1 MLVCKFAHIARNAAA
16 NRCRQNLFWHNSIEN
31 SIRFVRFVSVQHSAF
46 MTHIHFKDTIAMDCA
61 SNIEIMIFIFVFICS
76 TDGTE
81 SPILADPE
89 AEGRSDKPKFKY
101 GELVILG

>member
-1 MLVCKFAHIARNAAA
+1 
-16 NRCRQNLFWHNSIEN
+16 
-31 SIRFVRFVSVQHSAF
+31 
-46 MTHIHFKDTIAMDCA
+46 MDCA

-101 GELVILG
+101 GELVILGWVF

>member
-1 MLVCKFAHIARNAAA
+1 MKN
-16 NRCRQNLFWHNSIEN
+16 
-31 SIRFVRFVSVQHSAF
+31 
-46 MTHIHFKDTIAMDCA
+46 
-61 SNIEIMIFIFVFICS
+61 NIELIIVFIYFFS

-89 AEGRSDKPKFKY
+89 AEGRSDKPKLKY